1 MEFEKRKAATMAA
14 MASTEADKS
23 PKGSLDTPIIPLLR
37 TLNLHPLYFTTS
49 SCSGRISIFCHPS
62 ASNSL
67 TSNSKRKAK
76 GGSWLF
82 ITHELADP
90 DSIVALLFHTA
101 HSAKQS
107 DLVFRF
113 EPLIIAVECKDL
125 SSAQS
130 LVSVAISCGF
140 RESGITT
147 VHKRVIIAIRCSIRL
162 EVPLGDSNRLAVSPD
177 YVRYLVGVA
186 NEKMEANRRR
196 TETFLRTLQS
206 KGFEVPLISENHEHL
221 LVSPTVGDE
230 NGSTSNVCDNVRVL
244 NASSETT
251 EVNTQLGSLGVHL
264 SRLSVSQIVIHGEPT
279 EKLFLWGHSACTL
292 DHNTN
297 MKVLLF
303 GGFGGM
309 GRHSRRN
316 DCLLLDPLSG
326 NLKSI
331 NLMGAP
337 PPRLGHTCS
346 LIGDSMF
353 VIGGRADPLNI
364 LNDVWVLNTVTREW
378 RFLDC
383 TGSVFP
389 PRHRHA
395 AAVVGSKI
403 YVFGG
408 LNNDIIYSS
417 LVVLDTQILHWKEIS
432 GHGELPCAR
441 HSHSMVAFGS
451 QLFIFGGYN
460 GEKPLGDIYSF
471 DSQTNLW
478 KKENPKGRTPN
489 ARFSQSMFLYKNYLG
504 IIGGCPVKHNFQELA
519 LLDLRV
525 NFWKH
530 VGLNSSFENLFVRS
544 TADVV
549 GDELVIIGG
558 GAACYAFGTKFS
570 EPVKINLLPLIS
582 LADEVVQYED
592 YELHSFHKQLTEK
605 RNKDFQGKHIT

>member
-37 TLNLHPLYFTTS
+37 TLNLQPLYFTTS

-140 RESGITT
+140 RESGITS

-251 EVNTQLGSLGVHL
+251 EVNTQL
-264 SRLSVSQIVIHGEPT
+264 
-279 EKLFLWGHSACTL
+279 
-292 DHNTN
+292 
-297 MKVLLF
+297 
-303 GGFGGM
+303 
-309 GRHSRRN
+309 
-316 DCLLLDPLSG
+316 DC
-326 NLKSI
+326 
-331 NLMGAP
+331 
-337 PPRLGHTCS
+337 
-346 LIGDSMF
+346 
-353 VIGGRADPLNI
+353 
-364 LNDVWVLNTVTREW
+364 
-378 RFLDC
+378 
-383 TGSVFP
+383 
-389 PRHRHA
+389 
-395 AAVVGSKI
+395 
-403 YVFGG
+403 
-408 LNNDIIYSS
+408 YS
-417 LVVLDTQILHWKEIS
+417 W
-432 GHGELPCAR
+432 
-441 HSHSMVAFGS
+441 
-451 QLFIFGGYN
+451 
-460 GEKPLGDIYSF
+460 
-471 DSQTNLW
+471 
-478 KKENPKGRTPN
+478 
-489 ARFSQSMFLYKNYLG
+489 
-504 IIGGCPVKHNFQELA
+504 
-519 LLDLRV
+519 
-525 NFWKH
+525 
-530 VGLNSSFENLFVRS
+530 
-544 TADVV
+544 
-549 GDELVIIGG
+549 
-558 GAACYAFGTKFS
+558 
-570 EPVKINLLPLIS
+570 
-582 LADEVVQYED
+582 
-592 YELHSFHKQLTEK
+592 
-605 RNKDFQGKHIT
+605 